1 MSFKLSTGSTVNTS
15 ASASISS
22 NSATSATVQVKA
34 SANLDSGYVHSTGV
48 MAVITINGNTTTKSV
63 FGNGS
68 SYDSGDG
75 TKTVTHSVSISKG
88 TSSKSISWSVQFWQ
102 SNEGTKQT
110 KKETKS
116 GSITVS
122 AKKSY
127 SVKYNANGGS
137 GAPSSQTKWHGT
149 ALTLS
154 STKPTR
160 TGYTFK
166 GWATSSSGSVAYA
179 AGASYT
185 ANASVTLYAV
195 WQAKSYTVSYNANGG
210 SGAPSSQTKT
220 HGVALTLSSTKPTR
234 TNYSFAG
241 WATSSSSTSVVY
253 TAGSSYTSNA
263 SVTLYA
269 VWEQSYKP
277 PTIASVQINR
287 CTYDGTINSQGT
299 YAYVS
304 FSWSCSQ
311 LLGTNNVSSIKVEW
325 KLSTSS
331 SWSSKSIS
339 ASGSENTS
347 STIIGSGSLSEDGTF
362 NVRITVTD
370 SMGGST
376 SVTKTLSTAKF
387 PIDLLS
393 GGTGVS
399 IGKAAELSNI
409 FDIAL
414 KTRYRNNILF
424 EYGKTITGT
433 TSGGLEKEIINT
445 MNTNGN
451 LVIGWGNYDYADG
464 NTNIYGND
472 VYIGVANI
480 DTRGSYKPYLSRGDV
495 LTFNLFTAGYVT
507 GSGKD
512 IHFVVPLSKPILGN
526 PTITATSTDGFQI
539 RQNNK
544 YCYGGD
550 NSTYVKPR
558 SYSVNGTHANGIHI
572 YVTFSNNTNITN
584 NNSVGIRWNG
594 KITFS

>member
-34 SANLDSGYVHSTGV
+34 SANLDSGYVYSTGV

-137 GAPSSQTKWHGT
+137 GAPSSQTK
-149 ALTLS
+149 
-154 STKPTR
+154 
-160 TGYTFK
+160 
-166 GWATSSSGSVAYA
+166 
-179 AGASYT
+179 
-185 ANASVTLYAV
+185 
-195 WQAKSYTVSYNANGG
+195 
-210 SGAPSSQTKT
+210 T

-234 TNYSFAG
+234 TNYRFAG

-253 TAGSSYTSNA
+253 TAGSSYTANA

-277 PTIASVQINR
+277 PTIASIQINR

-347 STIIGSGSLSEDGTF
+347 STIIGSGSLSEDGTY
-362 NVRITVTD
+362 NIRITVTD

-445 MNTNGN
+445 MNSNDN
-451 LVIGWGNYDYADG
+451 LVIGWGNYDYANG

-480 DTRGSYKPYLSRGDV
+480 ATRGSYKPYLSRGDV
-495 LTFNLFTAGYVT
+495 LTFDLFTTGYVT
-507 GSGKD
+507 GGGKD
-512 IHFVVPLSKPILGN
+512 LHFVVPLSKPILGD

-544 YCYGGD
+544 YCYG
-550 NSTYVKPR
+550 NNTNAYVKPR
-558 SYSVNGTHANGIHI
+558 SYSVGGTHANGIHM
-572 YVTFSNNTNITN
+572 YVSFANNNDITN
-584 NNSVGIRWNG
+584 NSVVGIRWNG

>member
-22 NSATSATVQVKA
+22 NGTTSATVQVKA

-48 MAVITINGNTTTKSV
+48 MAVITINGDTTTKSV

-75 TKTVTHSVSISKG
+75 TKTVTHSVNISKG

-127 SVKYNANGGS
+127 SVKYNANGGK

-149 ALTLS
+149 TLKLS

-166 GWATSSSGSVAYA
+166 GWATSSGGGVSYA

-195 WQAKSYTVSYNANGG
+195 WQAKTYTVSYNANGG
-210 SGAPSSQTKT
+210 NGAPSSQTKT
-220 HGVALTLSSTKPTR
+220 HGVSLTLSSTKPTR
-234 TNYSFAG
+234 TNYGFAG

-253 TAGSSYTSNA
+253 TAGSSYTANA

-347 STIIGSGSLSEDGTF
+347 STIIGSGSLSEDGTY
-362 NVRITVTD
+362 NIRITVTD
-370 SMGGST
+370 SMGGSS

-399 IGKAAELSNI
+399 IGKAAELPNI

-445 MNTNGN
+445 MNSNGN
-451 LVIGWGNYDYADG
+451 LAIGWGNYDYADG

-495 LTFNLFTAGYVT
+495 LTFDLFTAGYVT
-507 GSGKD
+507 SEGKLV
-512 IHFVVPLSKPILGN
+512 HFVVPLSKPIIGS

-539 RQNNK
+539 RQNGK
-544 YCYGGD
+544 YCYGGN

-558 SYSVNGTHANGIHI
+558 SYSVEGTHANGIHV
-572 YVTFSNNTNITN
+572 YVTFANATNVTN
-584 NNSVGIRWNG
+584 NNSLGIRWNG

>member
-34 SANLDSGYVHSTGV
+34 SANLDSGYVYSTGV

-185 ANASVTLYAV
+185 ANNSVTLYAV
-195 WQAKSYTVSYNANGG
+195 WRAKSYTVSYNANGG

-253 TAGSSYTSNA
+253 TAGSSYTANA

-277 PTIASVQINR
+277 PTIASVQVYR

-331 SWSSKSIS
+331 SWSSKTIS
-339 ASGSENTS
+339 ASGYENNS
-347 STIIGSGSLSEDGTF
+347 STIIGSGSLSEDGTY
-362 NVRITVTD
+362 NIRITVTD

-393 GGTGVS
+393 GGNGVS

-445 MNTNGN
+445 MNSNDN
-451 LVIGWGNYDYADG
+451 LVIGWGNYDYANG

-480 DTRGSYKPYLSRGDV
+480 STRGSYKPYLSRGDV
-495 LTFNLFTAGYVT
+495 LTFDLFTAGYVT

-512 IHFVVPLSKPILGN
+512 IHFVVPLSKPILGD

-544 YCYGGD
+544 YCYG
-550 NSTYVKPR
+550 NNTSAYVKPR
-558 SYSVNGTHANGIHI
+558 SYSVGGAHANGIHI
-572 YVTFSNNTNITN
+572 YVTFANNNDVTN
-584 NNSVGIRWNG
+584 NSSVGIRWNG

>member
-22 NSATSATVQVKA
+22 NSATSATVQVRA
-34 SANLDSGYVHSTGV
+34 SANLDSGYVYSTGV

-185 ANASVTLYAV
+185 ANNSVTLYAV
-195 WQAKSYTVSYNANGG
+195 WRAKSYTVSYNANGG

-253 TAGSSYTSNA
+253 TAGSSYTANA

-277 PTIASVQINR
+277 PTIASVQVYR

-331 SWSSKSIS
+331 SWSSKTIS
-339 ASGSENTS
+339 ASGYENNS
-347 STIIGSGSLSEDGTF
+347 STIIGSGSLSEDGTY
-362 NVRITVTD
+362 NIRITVTD

-393 GGTGVS
+393 GGNGVS

-445 MNTNGN
+445 MNSNDN
-451 LVIGWGNYDYADG
+451 LVIGWGNYDYANG

-480 DTRGSYKPYLSRGDV
+480 STRGSYKPYLSRGDV
-495 LTFNLFTAGYVT
+495 LTFDLFTAGYVT

-512 IHFVVPLSKPILGN
+512 IHFVVPLSKPILGD

-544 YCYGGD
+544 YCYG
-550 NSTYVKPR
+550 NNTSAYVKPR
-558 SYSVNGTHANGIHI
+558 SYSVGGAHANGIHI
-572 YVTFSNNTNITN
+572 YVTFANNNDVTN
-584 NNSVGIRWNG
+584 NSSVGIRWNG

>member
-34 SANLDSGYVHSTGV
+34 SANLDSGYVYSTGV

-68 SYDSGDG
+68 GYDSGDG

-253 TAGSSYTSNA
+253 TAGSSYTANA

-347 STIIGSGSLSEDGTF
+347 STIIGSGSLSEDGTY
-362 NVRITVTD
+362 NIRITVTD
-370 SMGGST
+370 SMEGST

-424 EYGKTITGT
+424 EQGKTITGT

-445 MNTNGN
+445 MNDNDN
-451 LVIGWGNYDYADG
+451 LVIGWGNYDYANG

-480 DTRGSYKPYLSRGDV
+480 ATRGSYKPYLSRGDV
-495 LTFNLFTAGYVT
+495 LTFDLFTTGYVT
-507 GSGKD
+507 GGGKD
-512 IHFVVPLSKPILGN
+512 LHFVVPLSKPILGN

-544 YCYGGD
+544 YCYG
-550 NSTYVKPR
+550 NNTSAYVKPR
-558 SYSVNGTHANGIHI
+558 SYSVGGTHTNGIHM
-572 YVTFSNNTNITN
+572 YVTFANNNDVTN
-584 NNSVGIRWNG
+584 NSSVGIRWNG